1 MDHLPPSLTHLSFG
15 YSFNRQVN
23 NLPSSLKYL
32 AFGIA
37 FDQSVDHLPD
47 LDSITFNSFSKSISL
62 LPQTLTKLTILGYN
76 FNGQIPSLPHL
87 THLIISTFAFNQPV
101 DHLSPTIVSLE
112 ISGHSFQHKI
122 PLLPSLTH
130 LRCKSESISA
140 IPSSLTSLD
149 CLTPCKKQHNTMDL
163 ISSSS
168 ISHLVLASSRE
179 LQEQPISLPH
189 SLKTLVSNTWW
200 DDAKLDNIPASLT
213 HLLQFFSTQPVQSLP
228 PNLTH
233 LSFGPRFNE
242 SLHGK
247 LPQTL
252 LSLEL
257 GESYCQPLHSLPASL
272 KALSSM
278 SFLLYSCIFSF
289 VLYSILTYFV
299 LVTRHL
305 NTRVLGR
312 PQNATETHIAIPPT
326 LASLIVSLCLFYC
339 SCSCFFFWYQDQIRT
354 PVASR
359 DGIVS
364 KGL

>member
-1 MDHLPPSLTHLSFG
+1 MSLTLGSTFDKPVDHLPPSLTHLSFG
-15 YSFNRQVN
+15 HSFNRQVN
-23 NLPSSLKYL
+23 NLPSSLKHL
-32 AFGIA
+32 AFGEA

-47 LDSITFNSFSKSISL
+47 LDSITFANFSKSISL

-87 THLIISTFAFNQPV
+87 THLIISTYVFNQPV
-101 DHLSPTIVSLE
+101 DHLSSTIVSLK
-112 ISGHSFQHKI
+112 ISGYSFQHKI

-149 CLTPCKKQHNTMDL
+149 CVTPCKKQHNTMDL

-168 ISHLVLASSRE
+168 ISHLVLPLYEE
-179 LQEQPISLPH
+179 LQNQPISLPH
-189 SLKTLVSNTWW
+189 SLKNLVSNTCWEG
-200 DDAKLDNIPASLT
+200 AKLDNIPASLT
-213 HLLQFFSTQPVQSLP
+213 HLLLLSCQQPIQSLP

-233 LSFGPRFNE
+233 LSFGPHFNE
-242 SLHGK
+242 SLYGK

-272 KALSSM
+272 KALSSI

-305 NTRVLGR
+305 DARILYDC
-312 PQNATETHIAIPPT
+312 PQSATETHIAIPPA
-326 LASLIVSLCLFYC
+326 LASLIVSLCLYLFLFL
-339 SCSCFFFWYQDQIRT
+339 FFVF
-354 PVASR
+354 
-359 DGIVS
+359 
-364 KGL
+364 